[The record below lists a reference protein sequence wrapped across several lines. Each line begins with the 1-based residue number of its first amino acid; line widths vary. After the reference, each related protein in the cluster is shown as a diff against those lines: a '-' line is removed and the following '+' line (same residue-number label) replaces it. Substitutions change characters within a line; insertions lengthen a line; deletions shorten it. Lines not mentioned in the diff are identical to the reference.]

1 MKKTALIL
9 LALVSIITITS
20 CKKDKND
27 DKSTQE
33 KIRGKWNYI
42 SQVSETAQPPNPV
55 KTITRPGKAG
65 DYIDFRSDDTLYF
78 VINGGEEKQDDYTL
92 LNDTE
97 IIFDG
102 GTYTITELTESK
114 FVMRHISHDSGGITY
129 TITITL
135 SK

>member
-1 MKKTALIL
+1 MKKTTLIL
-9 LALVSIITITS
+9 LALVSIITITG

-27 DKSTQE
+27 DMSTQE
-33 KIRGKWNYI
+33 KIMGKWNYI
-42 SQVSETAQPPNPV
+42 SQITETAEPPNPV
-55 KTITRPGKAG
+55 KIITRPGKPG

-97 IIFDG
+97 IIIDG
-102 GTYTITELTESK
+102 GTYTITELSESK
-114 FVMRHISHDSGGITY
+114 FVMRHISQEGGRTY

-135 SK
+135 NK